1 MRMIS
6 LTGDYK
12 VERIL
17 GMKLRIFRKKTDYVV
32 MAGLLLL
39 FGYFTCFGEMKELSD
54 SFQYLNQFVT
64 RDPIYALLLKFF
76 TAVFGEN
83 YLFPLC
89 LFQNILAVIAIYWI
103 YLRVTDLFKFPVLF
117 EMGVAVLFV
126 MPHIITPLASQSRMI
141 ITNSVLTEGIA
152 FSLYY
157 IWAGMLLTLLLQ
169 RYGQHQ
175 NKGII
180 LSGLLSV
187 VLAMIRGQF
196 LLCMAVWL
204 LISVFVLGIQKN
216 YKTILIVFLGFVL
229 AFVGKSY
236 FTKTYN
242 YLESGI
248 FVNTVASKPMM
259 LANAVYLSD
268 VEDGSTI
275 ENEDLRHAY
284 ENIVRLVDERQ
295 LSIKYA
301 TGNMI
306 SKAQFHEY
314 GHETINFEIID
325 PEIEAVI
332 EKRDGITSQQYMH
345 LMVKMDEYAG
355 EMFGDILPN
364 ILSEFIQNYLVIAS
378 LGFVRSI
385 AVDRS
390 ILPIYALGMYLLAMI
405 LTVVLLKKNKCSNG
419 AYFMLLSL
427 LLICGTVFGTS
438 IAIECISRYMI
449 YNFPFFYIAGMAM
462 LTELWE
468 NRKGLRDNG
477 I

>member
-1 MRMIS
+1 
-6 LTGDYK
+6 
-12 VERIL
+12 
-17 GMKLRIFRKKTDYVV
+17 
-32 MAGLLLL
+32 
-39 FGYFTCFGEMKELSD
+39 MKELSD

-64 RDPIYALLLKFF
+64 RDPVYALLLKFF
-76 TAVFGEN
+76 TTVFGEN

-89 LFQNILAVIAIYWI
+89 LFQNILAVAAIYWI
-103 YLRVTDLFKFPVLF
+103 YVRVTDLFQFPILF
-117 EMGVAVLFV
+117 ELGVAVLFV

-175 NKGII
+175 NKSII

-204 LISVFVLGIQKN
+204 LVSIWVLGIQRR
-216 YKTILIVFLGFVL
+216 YKAILFVFLGFIL
-229 AFVGKSY
+229 MFVGKSY

-248 FVNTVASKPMM
+248 FVNTVASKPMI
-259 LANAVYLSD
+259 LSNAVYLAD

-275 ENEDLRHAY
+275 EDADLRQAY
-284 ENIVRLVDERQ
+284 ENIVRLVDGQ
-295 LSIKYA
+295 KLSVKNA
-301 TGNMI
+301 TGNII

-332 EKRDGITSQQYMH
+332 EKKDGITAANYMH

-355 EMFGDILPN
+355 EIFSDILPN
-364 ILSEFIQNYLVIAS
+364 ILPEFIQNYLVIAS

-385 AVDRS
+385 AIDRS
-390 ILPIYALGMYLLAMI
+390 ILPIYALVMYLLAMI
-405 LTVVLLKKNKCSNG
+405 LVIILLKRNKCSNG

-449 YNFPFFYIAGMAM
+449 YNFPFFYISGMAM
-462 LTELWE
+462 LTELWGYK
-468 NRKGLRDNG
+468 KGH
-477 I
+477 

>member
-1 MRMIS
+1 
-6 LTGDYK
+6 
-12 VERIL
+12 
-17 GMKLRIFRKKTDYVV
+17 MKLRIFRKRTDCFVLSALV
-32 MAGLLLL
+32 LL
-39 FGYFTCFGEMKELSD
+39 FAYFTFFCEMKELSD

-64 RDPIYALLLKFF
+64 RDPVYALLLKLF
-76 TAVFGEN
+76 TTVFGEN

-89 LFQNILAVIAIYWI
+89 LFQNILAVAAIYWI
-103 YLRVTDLFKFPVLF
+103 YVRVTDLFQFPILF
-117 EMGVAVLFV
+117 ELGVAVLFV

-175 NKGII
+175 NKSII

-204 LISVFVLGIQKN
+204 LVSIWVLGIQRR
-216 YKTILIVFLGFVL
+216 YKAILFVFLGFIL
-229 AFVGKSY
+229 MFVGKSY

-259 LANAVYLSD
+259 LSNAVYLSD
-268 VEDGSTI
+268 IEDGSTI
-275 ENEDLRHAY
+275 ENADLRQAY
-284 ENIVRLVDERQ
+284 ENIVRLVDGQ
-295 LSIKYA
+295 KLSVKYA
-301 TGNMI
+301 TGNII

-332 EKRDGITSQQYMH
+332 EKKDGITAANYMY

-355 EMFGDILPN
+355 EIFSDILPN
-364 ILSEFIQNYLVIAS
+364 ILPEFIQNYLVIAS

-385 AVDRS
+385 AIDRS

-405 LTVVLLKKNKCSNG
+405 LVIVLLKRNKCSNG

-462 LTELWE
+462 LTELWGYK
-468 NRKGLRDNG
+468 KGQ
-477 I
+477 